1 MKGLVPADAKCP
13 YYEGFRWAEPD
24 LDDLVAKF
32 RHVFT
37 HREEAR
43 AKGAAG
49 RRRKRPRSGRGR
61 TRPRASRSGCARSAP
76 DAADRPASY
85 TSAVTLHVPDDE
97 WISARVEK
105 ARHEREMALAAAQR
119 LEDEVQRL
127 SYRVAELEAD
137 RVALKNRTEE
147 AEAYVAAVKTSA
159 PWRVIQ
165 WLRGLVG
172 RKW

>member
-1 MKGLVPADAKCP
+1 M
-13 YYEGFRWAEPD
+13 
-24 LDDLVAKF
+24 
-32 RHVFT
+32 
-37 HREEAR
+37 
-43 AKGAAG
+43 
-49 RRRKRPRSGRGR
+49 
-61 TRPRASRSGCARSAP
+61 
-76 DAADRPASY
+76 
-85 TSAVTLHVPDDE
+85 TLHVPDDE

-105 ARHEREMALAAAQR
+105 ARHEREMAIAAAQR
-119 LEDEVQRL
+119 LEGEVQRL
-127 SYRVAELEAD
+127 SYRVAELESD